1 MLLCLLTL
9 TSQIFGFPSHVSRS
23 DLDATLDLEAKIT
36 DQPVFVKFDRP
47 DLVIPSRFG
56 RSNPPN
62 PVRFGRSDQP
72 DVPVR
77 LKRSD
82 PAMTPVRFGRSDQ
95 KLVVNIPVRYGRS
108 DEEIMTSPDELEG
121 SDQMDI
127 SSRFGSSSILGA
139 IPGLENLIVWCGLI

>member
-9 TSQIFGFPSHVSRS
+9 TSQIYGFPSHVSRS

-62 PVRFGRSDQP
+62 PVRFGRSDQ
-72 DVPVR
+72 
-77 LKRSD
+77 
-82 PAMTPVRFGRSDQ
+82 

-108 DEEIMTSPDELEG
+108 DEEIMTSPDELKG

>member
-62 PVRFGRSDQP
+62 PVRFGRSDQ
-72 DVPVR
+72 
-77 LKRSD
+77 
-82 PAMTPVRFGRSDQ
+82 

-108 DEEIMTSPDELEG
+108 DEEIMTSPDELKG

-127 SSRFGSSSILGA
+127 SSRFGRSILGA
-139 IPGLENLIVWCGLI
+139 IPGLEDLIIWCGFI

>member
-1 MLLCLLTL
+1 MLLCLLPL
-9 TSQIFGFPSHVSRS
+9 TSQICGFPNHVSRS

-62 PVRFGRSDQP
+62 PVRFGRSDQ
-72 DVPVR
+72 
-77 LKRSD
+77 
-82 PAMTPVRFGRSDQ
+82 

-108 DEEIMTSPDELEG
+108 DEEIMTSPDELKG

>member
-62 PVRFGRSDQP
+62 PVRFGRSDQ
-72 DVPVR
+72 
-77 LKRSD
+77 
-82 PAMTPVRFGRSDQ
+82 

-121 SDQMDI
+121 SDKMDI

-139 IPGLENLIVWCGLI
+139 IPGLENLIIWCGLI

>member
-62 PVRFGRSDQP
+62 PVRFGRSDQ
-72 DVPVR
+72 
-77 LKRSD
+77 
-82 PAMTPVRFGRSDQ
+82 

-108 DEEIMTSPDELEG
+108 DEEIMTSPDELGG

>member
-62 PVRFGRSDQP
+62 PVRFGRSDQ
-72 DVPVR
+72 
-77 LKRSD
+77 
-82 PAMTPVRFGRSDQ
+82 

-108 DEEIMTSPDELEG
+108 DEESMTSPDELKG
-121 SDQMDI
+121 SVQMDI

-139 IPGLENLIVWCGLI
+139 IPGLENLIIWCG

>member
-62 PVRFGRSDQP
+62 PVRFGRSDQ
-72 DVPVR
+72 
-77 LKRSD
+77 
-82 PAMTPVRFGRSDQ
+82 

-108 DEEIMTSPDELEG
+108 DEEIMTSPDELKG

-127 SSRFGSSSILGA
+127 SSRFGRSSILGA

>member
-9 TSQIFGFPSHVSRS
+9 TSQIFGFPSHISRS

-62 PVRFGRSDQP
+62 PVRFGRSDQ
-72 DVPVR
+72 
-77 LKRSD
+77 
-82 PAMTPVRFGRSDQ
+82 

-108 DEEIMTSPDELEG
+108 DEEIMTSPDELKG

>member
-62 PVRFGRSDQP
+62 
-72 DVPVR
+72 
-77 LKRSD
+77 
-82 PAMTPVRFGRSDQ
+82 Q

-108 DEEIMTSPDELEG
+108 DEEIMTSPDELKG

>member
-62 PVRFGRSDQP
+62 PVRFGRSDQ
-72 DVPVR
+72 
-77 LKRSD
+77 
-82 PAMTPVRFGRSDQ
+82 

-108 DEEIMTSPDELEG
+108 DEEIMTSPDELKG

>member
-62 PVRFGRSDQP
+62 PVRFGRSDQ
-72 DVPVR
+72 
-77 LKRSD
+77 
-82 PAMTPVRFGRSDQ
+82 

-108 DEEIMTSPDELEG
+108 DEEIMTSPDELKG

-139 IPGLENLIVWCGLI
+139 IPGLENLIIWCGLI

>member
-62 PVRFGRSDQP
+62 PVRFGRSDQ
-72 DVPVR
+72 
-77 LKRSD
+77 
-82 PAMTPVRFGRSDQ
+82 

>member
-47 DLVIPSRFG
+47 DLVIPSRFE

-62 PVRFGRSDQP
+62 
-72 DVPVR
+72 
-77 LKRSD
+77 
-82 PAMTPVRFGRSDQ
+82 PVRFGRSDQ

-108 DEEIMTSPDELEG
+108 DEEIMTSPDELKG

-127 SSRFGSSSILGA
+127 SSRFGSSSILGV
-139 IPGLENLIVWCGLI
+139 IPGLENLIIWCGLI

>member
-62 PVRFGRSDQP
+62 PVRFGRSDQ
-72 DVPVR
+72 
-77 LKRSD
+77 
-82 PAMTPVRFGRSDQ
+82 

-108 DEEIMTSPDELEG
+108 DEESMTSPDKLKG

>member
-62 PVRFGRSDQP
+62 PVRFGRSDQ
-72 DVPVR
+72 
-77 LKRSD
+77 
-82 PAMTPVRFGRSDQ
+82 

-139 IPGLENLIVWCGLI
+139 IPGLENFIVWCGLI

>member
-1 MLLCLLTL
+1 MLLCLLPL

-62 PVRFGRSDQP
+62 PVRFGRSDQ
-72 DVPVR
+72 
-77 LKRSD
+77 
-82 PAMTPVRFGRSDQ
+82 

-108 DEEIMTSPDELEG
+108 DEEIMTSPDELKG

>member
-62 PVRFGRSDQP
+62 PVRFGRSDQ
-72 DVPVR
+72 
-77 LKRSD
+77 
-82 PAMTPVRFGRSDQ
+82 

-108 DEEIMTSPDELEG
+108 DEEIMTSPDELKG
-121 SDQMDI
+121 SVQMDI
-127 SSRFGSSSILGA
+127 SSRFGSSSILGV
-139 IPGLENLIVWCGLI
+139 IPGLENLIIWCGLI

>member
-47 DLVIPSRFG
+47 DLVIPSRFE

-62 PVRFGRSDQP
+62 
-72 DVPVR
+72 
-77 LKRSD
+77 
-82 PAMTPVRFGRSDQ
+82 PVRFGRSDQ

-108 DEEIMTSPDELEG
+108 DEEIMTSPDELKG

>member
-23 DLDATLDLEAKIT
+23 DLDATLDLETKIT

-62 PVRFGRSDQP
+62 PVRFGRSDQ
-72 DVPVR
+72 
-77 LKRSD
+77 
-82 PAMTPVRFGRSDQ
+82 

-108 DEEIMTSPDELEG
+108 DEEIMTSPDELKG

-139 IPGLENLIVWCGLI
+139 IPGLENLIIWCGLI

>member
-62 PVRFGRSDQP
+62 PVRFGRSDQ
-72 DVPVR
+72 
-77 LKRSD
+77 
-82 PAMTPVRFGRSDQ
+82 

-108 DEEIMTSPDELEG
+108 DEEIMTSPDELKG

-127 SSRFGSSSILGA
+127 SSRFGSSSILGV
-139 IPGLENLIVWCGLI
+139 IPGLENLIIWCGLI

>member
-1 MLLCLLTL
+1 MLLCLLPL
-9 TSQIFGFPSHVSRS
+9 TSQICGFPSHVSRS

-62 PVRFGRSDQP
+62 PVRFGRSDQ
-72 DVPVR
+72 
-77 LKRSD
+77 
-82 PAMTPVRFGRSDQ
+82 

-121 SDQMDI
+121 SDKMDI